1 MSDVEL
7 EYAGHDY
14 WDRSRPLMD
23 GRVKPEGISFRW
35 EHHPPGM
42 VFGRM
47 ARGEFE
53 AGEMSAAFLVML
65 VDQGVDTL
73 VGLPIITT
81 RGFRHGETLVRTDAG
96 IERPEDLK
104 GKRIGCPDYPRTS
117 TVWVRGLLQ
126 HDYGVKASDLE
137 WFQGDEE
144 AGYNDRVRYELP
156 QDIRMSTVTETTPAE
171 MFLKGEVDA
180 FIGAGQFRQ
189 LANDPRFRRLFPNYQ
204 EMEREYFRK
213 TGVFPFN
220 HMVTLRRDV
229 YERHPW
235 MVESLMRAFEEAKA
249 VGAKELRGQAGIML
263 PWMSEFVDDVFGFFE
278 GHPYQDGFEA
288 NYTAFKHLCQYCHEQ
303 GLTKRVVEPEELF
316 APETLKVALG

>member
-156 QDIRMSTVTETTPAE
+156 QGYPHEHGDRDHS
-171 MFLKGEVDA
+171 
-180 FIGAGQFRQ
+180 
-189 LANDPRFRRLFPNYQ
+189 
-204 EMEREYFRK
+204 
-213 TGVFPFN
+213 
-220 HMVTLRRDV
+220 RRDV
-229 YERHPW
+229 PKGGGGRLHWGRPVPPACQRPALPPPVSELSGDGAGVLSQDRYFPLQPYGYAAAGR
-235 MVESLMRAFEEAKA
+235 VRASPLDGGKFD
-249 VGAKELRGQAGIML
+249 AGL
-263 PWMSEFVDDVFGFFE
+263 
-278 GHPYQDGFEA
+278 
-288 NYTAFKHLCQYCHEQ
+288 
-303 GLTKRVVEPEELF
+303 
-316 APETLKVALG
+316 